1 MSNDKHFDTF
11 ETDFFQQGEDI
22 DCLPFDV
29 ERFDDLD
36 QSAKKRRGIFSRQ
49 SLIIVGACAA
59 VLGCAVLWRGNS
71 HASPPAVAVRPE
83 TVPAVAP
90 SPVRPETPPAEPA
103 PLAATKQA
111 AEEIPVKPSPEP
123 TPLAATKQAAE
134 EIPVKPSPEP
144 TPLPATKQ
152 TAEEILV
159 KPSPEPTQPVAP
171 TAQAASGGTQARCQE
186 AIRGKRNRDILAVCP
201 AAISDDPNVADIAVT
216 LARIEFDRGRSA
228 QASAWSKKAIAA
240 NPDVADAYVFLGGAE
255 QNAGHGKA
263 AKQAYQHYLRL
274 APTGRYAADLR
285 AIVNSL

>member
-11 ETDFFQQGEDI
+11 ETDFFQQGDDI
-22 DCLPFDV
+22 DRLPFDV

-36 QSAKKRRGIFSRQ
+36 QSAKRRRGIFSRQ

-90 SPVRPETPPAEPA
+90 SPVRPESPPAEP
-103 PLAATKQA
+103 
-111 AEEIPVKPSPEP
+111 V
-123 TPLAATKQAAE
+123 PLAATKQAAE

-255 QNAGHGKA
+255 QNGGHGKA

>member
-11 ETDFFQQGEDI
+11 ETDFFQQGEDSAS
-22 DCLPFDV
+22 LPVEV
-29 ERFDDLD
+29 ERFDDFD
-36 QSAKKRRGIFSRQ
+36 ESGRRRRGLFSRQ
-49 SLIIVGACAA
+49 SLIIAGACVA

-71 HASPPAVAVRPE
+71 HASPPAVAMRAE
-83 TVPAVAP
+83 TIPTVAP
-90 SPVRPETPPAEPA
+90 SPDKAEKTPAEPA
-103 PLAATKQA
+103 PLAAATQV

-123 TPLAATKQAAE
+123 APLAAATQVAE
-134 EIPVKPSPEP
+134 ELPVKPSLEPAPLAAAKQVAEELPVKPSPEP
-144 TPLPATKQ
+144 VRPLAPA
-152 TAEEILV
+152 
-159 KPSPEPTQPVAP
+159 
-171 TAQAASGGTQARCQE
+171 AQAVPNGTQERCHE
-186 AIRGKRNRDILAVCP
+186 AIRGKRNKDILALCP
-201 AAISDDPNVADIAVT
+201 ATISDDPDVAAIAVS

-274 APTGRYAADLR
+274 APSGRYAADLR